1 VLTLVLYDSELID
14 KLDNLGGVSV
24 HNVDEGDR
32 RGINTSR
39 FMQRV
44 VDDIQRRFD
53 GNALP
58 LICVVWSDGTALTNR
73 MSAHPVSLK
82 VANVAPEAYQKRV
95 RL

>member
-1 VLTLVLYDSELID
+1 M
-14 KLDNLGGVSV
+14 

-32 RGINTSR
+32 RGINTSQ

-82 VANVAPEAYQKRV
+82 VANVAPEVYQKRV